1 MKSVPFLT
9 STVLAFLCLVL
20 SLVSFF
26 GGEGN
31 NSRQQELLQK
41 QTAIQELS
49 EKVQPLSQEFTR
61 QNDIINTGNQLDRQ
75 LFGPILTRMGYLAA
89 KNKNDKLRMVLMRQK
104 LDKFLP
110 TDEQLKKMD
119 EAQKAAGGTT
129 AAPAPASTPA
139 PAVRPSTPG
148 PVTPP

>member
-26 GGEGN
+26 GGESN
-31 NSRQQELLQK
+31 NSKQQDLLQK
-41 QTAIQELS
+41 QSAIQDAS
-49 EKVQPLSQEFTR
+49 EKVQPLSQEIAR

-75 LFGPILTRMGYLAA
+75 LFGPILTRMGFLAA
-89 KNKNDKLRMVLMRQK
+89 KNKNEKLRMILLRQK

-110 TDEQLKKMD
+110 TDEQLKKM
-119 EAQKAAGGTT
+119 EETQKAAGGTST
-129 AAPAPASTPA
+129 PATPATPA
-139 PAVRPSTPG
+139 PAVRPP
-148 PVTPP
+148 TPPSAPGQ

>member
-41 QTAIQELS
+41 QTAIQEWS

-61 QNDIINTGNQLDRQ
+61 QNDIINTGNQLNRQ
-75 LFGPILTRMGYLAA
+75 LFGPILTQMGYLAA
-89 KNKNDKLRMVLMRQK
+89 KNKNEKLKMVLVRQK
-104 LDKFLP
+104 LDKTFVP
-110 TDEQLKKMD
+110 SEEDLKKI
-119 EAQKAAGGTT
+119 EESKKGAGGT
-129 AAPAPASTPA
+129 PPPSTT
-139 PAVRPSTPG
+139 PSTP
-148 PVTPP
+148 PPTVKPPTPPVLPP